1 MHSSLNDWFLATAED
16 AAERQAVVGAGGSY
30 TFGQYAHAALSAA
43 RALEER
49 GAGERL
55 ALLLPTSEAFAVMY
69 FGTLLSGRVP
79 VPLNFLLS
87 PQELAAIVKDA
98 GVGTVFTAEPFE
110 KLAAALG
117 VESVAV
123 EKWLPEA
130 LAGGPAPPREANHVA
145 TILYTSGTTGTPKGV
160 VLTQENL
167 LSNIRG
173 CIEHCGFTPQHR
185 LLGILPLFHTFA
197 LTTTLVLPAVIGA
210 ATVLMPRFEPRSAAQ
225 AIAANS
231 ITTLMAVPSMYR
243 AMLRA
248 IENVEVD
255 FSSLEMPIC
264 GGEPLS
270 QDCFEA
276 WRERHGVTLLEGYGL
291 TETSPVISA
300 NTLAAFKA
308 GTVGKPLSNIEVR
321 VSDDSGQDAGVN
333 ADGEIWVRGPSVME
347 GYLNREEETNA
358 AITDTAFFK
367 TGDMGRMDEDG
378 FLKITGRK
386 KDMIISAGENIFP
399 REIEQVLLSHP
410 AVAEAAVV
418 GIPHAQR
425 GEAPKAFV
433 VLSEGHSVGED
444 DLKDLCREKIA
455 RHKVPVTVEFRDE
468 FPRSPMGKILKRR
481 LVAEERRDSE
491 GGR

>member
-49 GAGERL
+49 GASERV

-69 FGTLLSGRVP
+69 FGTLLAGRVP

-87 PQELAAIVKDA
+87 PQELAAIVQDA
-98 GVGTVFTAEPFE
+98 GVGTVFTVEPLE

-117 VESVAV
+117 VEAVGV

-130 LAGGPAPPREANHVA
+130 LAGGPGAPMGANRVA
-145 TILYTSGTTGTPKGV
+145 TILYTSGTTGAPKGV

-167 LSNIRG
+167 LANIRG
-173 CIEHCGFTPQHR
+173 CVEHFGFTPRHR

-197 LTTTLVLPAVIGA
+197 LTTTLALPAVIGA
-210 ATVLMPRFEPRSAAQ
+210 ATVLMPRFEPRSAPE

-231 ITTLMAVPSMYR
+231 ITTIVAVPSMYR

-248 IENVEVD
+248 IENMDTD
-255 FSSLEMPIC
+255 FSSLELPIC

-270 QDCFEA
+270 QGCFEA

-300 NTLAAFKA
+300 NTPGAVKP
-308 GTVGKPLSNIEVR
+308 GSVGKPLSNIEVR
-321 VSDDSGQDAGVN
+321 VSDDSGEDAGVN
-333 ADGEIWVRGPSVME
+333 VDGEIWVRGPSVME
-347 GYLNREEETNA
+347 GYLNREEETRA
-358 AITDTAFFK
+358 AITDNAFFK

-386 KDMIISAGENIFP
+386 KDLIISAGENIFP
-399 REIEQVLLSHP
+399 QEIEQVLLSHP
-410 AVAEAAVV
+410 AVAEAAVI

-433 VLSEGHSVGED
+433 VLSEGLCVGED

-455 RHKVPVTVEFRDE
+455 RYKVPVEIEFADE
-468 FPRSPMGKILKRR
+468 FPHSPMGKILKQR
-481 LVAEERRDSE
+481 LVAEERRDGE
-491 GGR
+491 GGP